1 MWKSYKNG
9 SDSPMDLHGTGGD
22 QSEKSEVM
30 VPADLN
36 ATLGEVFQASGDT
49 VIGIGADYWHLLPQ

>member
-1 MWKSYKNG
+1 
-9 SDSPMDLHGTGGD
+9 MDLHGTGGD